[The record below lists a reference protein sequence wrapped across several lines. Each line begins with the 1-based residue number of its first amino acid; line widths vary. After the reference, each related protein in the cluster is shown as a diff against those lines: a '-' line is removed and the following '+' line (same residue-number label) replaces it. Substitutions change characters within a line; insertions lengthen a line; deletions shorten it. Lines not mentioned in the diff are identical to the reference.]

1 MTPHDLYL
9 EPDDE
14 PEDDPIC
21 RGCGD
26 CHHPRHRCQVD
37 EPDTDLE
44 LCGDYRS
51 DEHDRR
57 LEANYDR

>member
-1 MTPHDLYL
+1 MTPYDLYL

-14 PEDDPIC
+14 PDAGPSCDF
-21 RGCGD
+21 
-26 CHHPRHRCQVD
+26 D

-44 LCGDYRS
+44 SCGDYRS